1 MPEITGL
8 ALFDFKTYIVNH
20 PDKKEALQQLW
31 GAWDDNAMSFWFVH
45 YEKVEGEG
53 QVLHITNNLLN
64 GFL

>member
-1 MPEITGL
+1 M
-8 ALFDFKTYIVNH
+8 FDFKTYIVNH